1 MAKKK
6 MAKKKIT
13 KKKAAVKK
21 KTRKAAPQ
29 RKAAKA
35 PVKNSVKKG
44 VQKTAKRPA
53 RKPARKAAR
62 KPGALSV
69 QVTPALEARLNALA
83 ANMST
88 VVDALLV
95 QALTEFVETWEDHQ
109 RTVAALN
116 DGSDRL
122 QVVAPT
128 DEAPSEPRD
137 LFGTLK

>member
-6 MAKKKIT
+6 TA

-21 KTRKAAPQ
+21 KTKKAAPK
-29 RKAAKA
+29 RKAAKT
-35 PVKNSVKKG
+35 PVKKG
-44 VQKTAKRPA
+44 VKKKTAKRPA
-53 RKPARKAAR
+53 RKPARQVAR

-137 LFGTLK
+137 LFGNLK

>member
-6 MAKKKIT
+6 MAKKKIAKT
-13 KKKAAVKK
+13 KAAVKK
-21 KTRKAAPQ
+21 KTQKAAPK
-29 RKAAKA
+29 RKAAKT
-35 PVKNSVKKG
+35 PVKKS

-62 KPGALSV
+62 KPGAISV

>member
-6 MAKKKIT
+6 MAKKKIA

-21 KTRKAAPQ
+21 KTQKAAPK
-29 RKAAKA
+29 RKAAKT
-35 PVKNSVKKG
+35 PVKKS